1 MQYNGYSQGALG
13 LSHSV
18 RLSGFE
24 CIDLFGPAF
33 IRYALHGTFL
43 FPPQAQM
50 QSEAREA
57 AEGRTDKVEMLVT
70 ESEIVVTQLYKLGK
84 TPKQMIQTFD
94 IAAVVYA
101 SPVRLELQP
110 PPLPLVHTL

>member
-1 MQYNGYSQGALG
+1 
-13 LSHSV
+13 
-18 RLSGFE
+18 
-24 CIDLFGPAF
+24 
-33 IRYALHGTFL
+33 
-43 FPPQAQM
+43 M

-94 IAAVVYA
+94 IASVVYA

-110 PPLPLVHTL
+110 SISPPWFTYNHLSSICLQAFIRYSAATPPLLHSRLRG